1 MDRERTVRVKITEG
15 DDTVRGFEKAK
26 EYEHLEFDLP
36 KRGTKHS
43 AGYDIAL
50 IEELVIPA
58 GKIRMGITG
67 VKVYMMEDEVFKI
80 YPRSSLSRRYHLTLA
95 NNVGIIDSD
104 YYSNPDND
112 GHIGVTLRNFGTEE
126 VVIKKGERVAQ
137 GIFHKFLTVTNE
149 EAILAKREGGFGSTG
164 KN

>member
-1 MDRERTVRVKITEG
+1 MDRKRTIRSHTTKE
-15 DDTVRGFEKAK
+15 DDTMRGFEKARD
-26 EYEHLEFDLP
+26 YEQLEFEMP

-58 GKIRMGITG
+58 GEMRMGITG
-67 VKVYMMEDEVFKI
+67 VKVYMMEDEVLKI

-104 YYSNPDND
+104 YYNNPDND
-112 GHIGVTLRNFGTEE
+112 GHIGITLRNFGTTD

-137 GIFHKFLTVTNE
+137 GIFSKFLTATNE
-149 EAILAKREGGFGSTG
+149 KDVLTKRRGGFGSTG

>member
-1 MDRERTVRVKITEG
+1 
-15 DDTVRGFEKAK
+15 VRGFEKAK
-26 EYEHLEFDLP
+26 GYEHLDFELP

-58 GKIRMGITG
+58 GGMKMGITG

-80 YPRSSLSRRYHLTLA
+80 YPRSSLSRRHNLTLA

-112 GHIGVTLRNFGTEE
+112 GHIGVTLRNFGNKDVT
-126 VVIKKGERVAQ
+126 IKKGERVAQ
-137 GIFHKFLTVTNE
+137 GIFHKFLTVSDE
-149 EAILAKREGGFGSTG
+149 EVINTKREGGFGSTG